1 MLRNARVY
9 ISDVMDQ
16 VVIEATMWEHDGM
29 SSAVPES
36 ITCKAQM
43 AGVGEEVPYEWL
55 KEALICL
62 IETL

>member
-9 ISDVMDQ
+9 ISDVIDE
-16 VVIEATMWEHDGM
+16 VVIEATLWEHDGIK
-29 SSAVPES
+29 SAPPES
-36 ITCKAQM
+36 ITYKAQM
-43 AGVGEEVPYEWL
+43 SGAGEEVPHEWL